1 MSLFYYHC
9 CAFSVR
15 YIERYI
21 NVLFSYIEKENI
33 EQIGRRTENE
43 MCPMT

>member
-1 MSLFYYHC
+1 
-9 CAFSVR
+9 
-15 YIERYI
+15 
-21 NVLFSYIEKENI
+21 LFSYIEKENI